1 MTWLIKIEMK
11 TMVIT
16 KNKLIEIG
24 IIITLANILGKILG
38 FIKDIL
44 MSYYYG
50 ASGETDAFFLAM
62 SLPFLILGVFTSGTD
77 SVIIPQY
84 KRIMCNSGREQADM
98 LFSNIINSFIVI
110 SLIFSFV
117 IFLFPDV
124 LVSLFAPGFVGIQRT
139 NSVHFLRI
147 FSFLGFFHILYCYFC
162 SYNTIYQRIRARAIL
177 AFSTNLIV
185 VLSLL
190 IYHDPH
196 MYVLSAAYIFGSM
209 ICAILPI
216 ISSYQLGYRH
226 DFSFIKHDP
235 EMCQFYRLFIPIM
248 GVAFLSDLNMLV
260 DKFLASNM
268 SIGSISALNYAAKL
282 PSIFDSMLVVGLGIV
297 VLSSLSDSKARGN
310 KQEFVDHATKI
321 IKITIILLLPVSI
334 FFLTLAPEIIEVI
347 YKRGK
352 FDSGSVDLVSAVLV
366 GYAPLVLF
374 RPLNATFAK
383 ILHSIENTKTPF
395 YINLFCVII
404 NVMLS
409 ILLSYILELQGIAIA
424 TSLSAAIGGV
434 IFLGVIY
441 KNVGWNLN
449 IFSVIDFIKIVSCS
463 LIIFTTIF
471 ILKKLNLY
479 LYLNLSLS
487 ILTGSIVYILSLFIL
502 LPNDIKNI
510 IIYFKK

>member
-1 MTWLIKIEMK
+1 MK

-44 MSYYYG
+44 ISYYYG

-110 SLIFSFV
+110 SLILSFI

-139 NSVHFLRI
+139 NSVNFLRI

-190 IYHDPH
+190 IYHDPL
-196 MYVLSAAYIFGSM
+196 MYVLSAAYIFGSL
-209 ICAILPI
+209 ISAIVPI

-226 DFSFIKHDP
+226 DFSYIKHDP

-268 SIGSISALNYAAKL
+268 SVGSISALNYAAKL

-310 KQEFVDHATKI
+310 NQEFVDHATKI
-321 IKITIILLLPVSI
+321 IKIASILLLPVSI

-347 YKRGK
+347 YKRGR
-352 FDSGSVDLVSAVLV
+352 FDSGSVDLVSAVLI

-383 ILHSIENTKTPF
+383 ILHSIENTITPF
-395 YINLFCVII
+395 YINLLCVII
-404 NVMLS
+404 NVILS
-409 ILLSYILELQGIAIA
+409 ILLSYILGLQGIAIA
-424 TSLSAAIGGV
+424 TSLSAAIGCV
-434 IFLGVIY
+434 IFWGVIY

-449 IFSVIDFIKIVSCS
+449 IYSALDLFKIIICA
-463 LIIFTTIF
+463 LIIFIV
-471 ILKKLNLY
+471 
-479 LYLNLSLS
+479 
-487 ILTGSIVYILSLFIL
+487 VYISKKIDYDIYINLFITILMGLFAYLLSLFVL
-502 LPNDIKNI
+502 LPNDIRNI
-510 IIYFKK
+510 VKMFSYKH